1 MAQSK
6 SGSAL
11 MAGIEH
17 GIWGDFFSRWALAGI
32 FTAGASGR
40 VRSSRKHRPDRFF
53 DDKKA
58 GP

>member
-17 GIWGDFFSRWALAGI
+17 GIWGDFLFTVGI
-32 FTAGASGR
+32 GWYFYSGSIR
-40 VRSSRKHRPDRFF
+40 
-53 DDKKA
+53 
-58 GP
+58 